1 MEKNN
6 MNKFKVSVCIPYKQR
21 LENLKI
27 VFEALV
33 DQTMPSSEFEVIIG
47 AMEYSKEFLELCLN
61 FSNKI
66 NITSVVTGRDFS
78 IPSARNLAM
87 RQATGNIIVQMD
99 ADSLLTKTSLDNL
112 YNRHFAFTQQ
122 ICVVGQVV
130 GYGNNNDGSVTTVD
144 HLEYKH
150 YKKHLDE
157 LENFVGIP
165 RDPRFQVPHIVPWAF
180 GWTGFIALPLTL
192 IKKYNLFFDEDFHG
206 WGVDDLEWSYRICN
220 AGIPIVLCEDIRA
233 IHLPHVRDQQINQQS
248 EKKNYKYFLK
258 KWPCID
264 VELAHSFGDVKA
276 NELFIHFS
284 QELKRITNSD
294 NIHLAVV
301 SSKSNNKNI
310 LIVGV
315 EIKDGEIID
324 RNIITMFDNSSQIE
338 VLHLIGMALPYE
350 GKEFIECHVL
360 SPILKFSTLYRE
372 KIDLELLR
380 VAQKIINI

>member
-1 MEKNN
+1 

-112 YNRHFAFTQQ
+112 YNRHFTFTQQ

-276 NELFIHFS
+276 NELFIPFS

-301 SSKSNNKNI
+301 SGKSNNKNI

-324 RNIITMFDNSSQIE
+324 HNIITMFDNSSQIE

-350 GKEFIECHVL
+350 DKEFIECRVL

>member
-1 MEKNN
+1 

-33 DQTMPSSEFEVIIG
+33 NQTMPSSEFEVIIG

-276 NELFIHFS
+276 NELFISFS

-301 SSKSNNKNI
+301 SGKSNNKNI

-324 RNIITMFDNSSQIE
+324 HNIITMFDNSSQIE

-350 GKEFIECHVL
+350 DKEFIECRVL